1 MKRFAERIRTG
12 ARNRMWLYLPGAAVF
27 LLALMAVNAGG
38 PAGLYRYFNGP
49 LLLWLTLFFLFLM
62 AVTGIGRDLTNGLR
76 IVFARRK
83 GVTRMELQRAAGAME
98 AAVKVVVLEG
108 VIAVGFRMVDAL
120 YDMVPL
126 EQLLGPIANTLF
138 LSLLYWAVFSLVLIP
153 LRVRLENMAIS
164 FMEETDGEEKDEEQ
178 DSQTVYFRFRAM
190 GLTDREAEVARLV
203 CLGLSNKEIGQTLY
217 ISDTTVK
224 KHMTHILEKA
234 GCESR
239 EGLAETVKEKR
250 DPREI

>member
-1 MKRFAERIRTG
+1 MMRFVKRIKAG

-27 LLALMAVNAGG
+27 LIALMAVNAGG

-62 AVTGIGRDLTNGLR
+62 AVTGIGKDLISGLR

-83 GVTRMELQRAAGAME
+83 GVTRMELQRAAGAMG

-126 EQLLGPIANTLF
+126 EQLLGSIANTLF
-138 LSLLYWAVFSLVLIP
+138 LSLVYWAVFSLVLIP

-164 FMEETDGEEKDEEQ
+164 FMEESDGEEKEEQ
-178 DSQTVYFRFRAM
+178 DSQTIYFRFRAM
-190 GLTDREAEVARLV
+190 GLTDREAEVARLAS
-203 CLGLSNKEIGQTLY
+203 LGLSNKEIGQTLY

-224 KHMTHILEKA
+224 KHMTHILEKT
-234 GCESR
+234 GCGSR
-239 EGLAETVKEKR
+239 EELTEAVKEQK
-250 DPREI
+250 D